1 MIRCWGNDGEEGG
14 KGVQWRRSR
23 RRRVQLLT
31 EKSQYCSSGIIE
43 ERKVQGNARSGL
55 FIGTSCSYGVPGV
68 CGHCVYLFLRGNGGP
83 RHPGVKSTFLEDTAH
98 QTPHRR
104 PLGMCHHGRNRTA
117 NQVGPRDPY
126 SQPPRGYPLGD
137 GVSSCRRPN
146 PRLGAKLVYRTK
158 EAKTCDDV
166 GRAS

>member
-23 RRRVQLLT
+23 RRRVQRLT

-43 ERKVQGNARSGL
+43 ARKVQGNARSGL

-83 RHPGVKSTFLEDTAH
+83 RHPGVKSTFPEDIGSTSNTTLPTWGVSPW
-98 QTPHRR
+98 QKPHRQ
-104 PLGMCHHGRNRTA
+104 PGRTSRSVFSA
-117 NQVGPRDPY
+117 PSRLPAGRRSLVMPPPQSEDWSEACLSDQG
-126 SQPPRGYPLGD
+126 SQ
-137 GVSSCRRPN
+137 
-146 PRLGAKLVYRTK
+146 
-158 EAKTCDDV
+158 DV
-166 GRAS
+166 